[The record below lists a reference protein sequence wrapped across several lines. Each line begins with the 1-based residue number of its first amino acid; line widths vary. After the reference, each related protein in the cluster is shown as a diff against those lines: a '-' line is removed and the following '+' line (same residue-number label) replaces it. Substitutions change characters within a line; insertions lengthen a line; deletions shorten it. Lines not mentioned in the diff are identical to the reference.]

1 MDFFSGIGAKLSETG
16 QKAKKTAN
24 DLVEITRLNGQIND
38 MEKAVRELYTKL
50 GEQYFQLRGQEAE
63 EALAELCGQ
72 IKAKQ
77 DEIAFAR
84 ADLQRLK
91 NVVSCPACGCENPA
105 TAKFCAQ
112 CSTPLPELPQRP
124 EAEVQEGVCP
134 SCGAA
139 LAPGAKFCTK
149 CGAKLEQN

>member
-1 MDFFSGIGAKLSETG
+1 MDFLNGIGAKLSATG

-24 DLVEITRLNGQIND
+24 DLVEITKLNGQLSD
-38 MEKAVRELYTKL
+38 LEKAVRELFTKL
-50 GEQYFQLRGQEAE
+50 GEHYFQLHGQEAE
-63 EALAELCGQ
+63 EAMAELCGQ

-77 DEIAFAR
+77 EEIVLTK

-112 CSTPLPELPQRP
+112 CSAPLPELPQRP
-124 EAEVQEGVCP
+124 QPEVQEGTCP

-149 CGAKLEQN
+149 CGAKLG